1 MNNNCS
7 QCNVIEHTQQHKF
20 NHYLGS
26 MLAHSTLHQC
36 DIVTSKVTLMYLSWH
51 CERCEM
57 ASIGL

>member
-1 MNNNCS
+1 
-7 QCNVIEHTQQHKF
+7 
-20 NHYLGS
+20 

-57 ASIGL
+57 ASIGLKLDTRKLSLKMITCL